1 MTRQLLRNCVLL
13 DPETDFPAPGCL
25 VLEDGRIA
33 ARLGPGE
40 LRPDDAEPLDLGGKA
55 VAPGFLDL
63 HFHGS
68 MIFHDASALKQALA
82 SDSALL
88 LRHGATAF
96 LTTTVAWPGAE
107 LAERVTGLAG
117 VLGDAGESWPGARPI
132 GIHLEGPWINRGAAG
147 AQPEPGIRDFD
158 AAEGEDVLGRAEGL
172 VRMVTLAPEIEG
184 AADLQERL
192 ARRGIVAALGHSLAA
207 AAEVELAIERGA
219 SHVTHLFNAMGAF
232 HHREPGLAGVALG
245 DDRLTCDLI
254 CDGAHVDPRVVRL
267 AARAKREG
275 LVLIT
280 DRIDPPAAEAAALE
294 MGSGPLQDDG
304 VALRLAGGRLA
315 GSRVTLDRALRNLRD
330 FAGATRLEAVAA
342 CTLRPAQ
349 VLGVESDIG
358 TLRVG
363 ARADLAVLDE
373 TDQVVET
380 WIGGRRVLVSEAPP
394 AAPDSAAA

>member
-13 DPETDFPAPGCL
+13 DPEADSPAPGCL

-40 LRPDDAEPLDLGGKA
+40 LRPDDAEPLDLAGKA

-68 MIFHDASALKQALA
+68 MIFHGASALKPALA
-82 SDSALL
+82 TDSASL
-88 LRHGATAF
+88 LRHGVTAF

-107 LAERVTGLAG
+107 LAERVTGLAR
-117 VLGDAGESWPGARPI
+117 VLGDAGGSWPGARPI
-132 GIHLEGPWINRGAAG
+132 GIHLEGPWINPGAAG

-158 AAEGEDVLGRAEGL
+158 AAEAEDVLGRAEGL

-184 AADLQERL
+184 AADLLALL

-207 AAEVELAIERGA
+207 AAEAELAIERGA

-267 AARAKREG
+267 AARATRER

-280 DRIDPPAAEAAALE
+280 DRIDPPAADAAAPG
-294 MGSGPLQDDG
+294 MGSGPLRDDG
-304 VALRLAGGRLA
+304 VALRLADGRLA
-315 GSRVTLDRALRNLRD
+315 GSRVTLDRALRNAQD
-330 FAGATRLEAVAA
+330 FAGATRLAAVAA

-373 TDQVVET
+373 MDQVVET
-380 WIGGRRVLVSEAPP
+380 WIGGRRVLASDAPTQR
-394 AAPDSAAA
+394 